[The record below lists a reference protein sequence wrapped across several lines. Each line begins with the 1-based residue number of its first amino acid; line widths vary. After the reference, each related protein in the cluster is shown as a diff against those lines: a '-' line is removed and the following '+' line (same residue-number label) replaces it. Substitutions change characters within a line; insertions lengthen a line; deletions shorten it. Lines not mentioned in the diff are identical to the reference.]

1 MDRESIKKVWAAY
14 LEVTEAAKMDKVDKK
29 ALKKDFDDREDK
41 DIDNDGDVDSSDEYL
56 HNRRKAI
63 AKAMKKEELEE
74 GGYMGYSGQSASDLS
89 YRRLSKAKEL
99 AKKDGKDFSRL
110 PYGHQQHYHNKAAEH
125 IKEEVEQIDE
135 AFNLDIGAKVAMKS
149 NGKTIYGKVVGKEK
163 VMGKPGVEVKWSSGR
178 KGRFSN
184 DQFASL
190 HMDRNADYIIS
201 EEVELEE
208 KAVSQAQQMAAGA
221 ALAAKRGEIPVSD
234 LEGASKTMY
243 DNLSTKELEKF
254 AGTKHKGLPKKV
266 EEAVDQSKGATPPEK
281 MDDKY
286 SQGAKDFVAQHE
298 VEVAVDGQKA
308 ADDTAANIKK
318 SEPNMKRRP
327 ADNSAADQMG
337 TVDDVTKKAGFKEAK
352 TFADLMKSLM
362 ED

>member
-1 MDRESIKKVWAAY
+1 
-14 LEVTEAAKMDKVDKK
+14 
-29 ALKKDFDDREDK
+29 
-41 DIDNDGDVDSSDEYL
+41 
-56 HNRRKAI
+56 
-63 AKAMKKEELEE
+63 
-74 GGYMGYSGQSASDLS
+74 
-89 YRRLSKAKEL
+89 
-99 AKKDGKDFSRL
+99 
-110 PYGHQQHYHNKAAEH
+110 
-125 IKEEVEQIDE
+125 
-135 AFNLDIGAKVAMKS
+135 
-149 NGKTIYGKVVGKEK
+149 
-163 VMGKPGVEVKWSSGR
+163 
-178 KGRFSN
+178 
-184 DQFASL
+184 
-190 HMDRNADYIIS
+190 
-201 EEVELEE
+201 
-208 KAVSQAQQMAAGA
+208 MAAGA
-221 ALAAKRGEIPVSD
+221 ALAAKRGEISVSD

-266 EEAVDQSKGATPPEK
+266 EEAVDQTKGATPPEK